1 MSTFNVGDTV
11 TAVEDHK
18 AYGLKAGRVYTVTRC
33 APETHLGETVT
44 LEGVKPPK
52 GCEGFYV
59 SRFKAVTKPGNGW
72 GWIENGAAAKATVP
86 GENGPEVMV
95 PDVVDILKDHAPDV
109 VAMPA
114 HYRNHPSGV
123 ECITITQHMNFCRG
137 NAIKY
142 VWRAGE
148 KGGKDKEIEDLR
160 KARQYLDIEI
170 KRLESAKN
178 D

>member
-1 MSTFNVGDTV
+1 MSTFKPGDRV
-11 TAVEDHK
+11 KCKDGCVV
-18 AYGLKAGRVYTVTRC
+18 YGLQVGRVYTVRM
-33 APETHLGETVT
+33 AFNSNSLGDVVT
-44 LEGVKPPK
+44 LVGVKNP
-52 GCEGFYV
+52 GIDGFYE
-59 SRFKAVTKPGNGW
+59 SRFAIVEPVKPGNGW
-72 GWIENGAAAKATVP
+72 GWIEDGKVAKAT
-86 GENGPEVMV
+86 
-95 PDVVDILKDHAPDV
+95 APADDV
-109 VAMPA
+109 VALPQ

-170 KRLESAKN
+170 KRLENAKN

>member
-1 MSTFNVGDTV
+1 MSTFKPGDRV
-11 TAVEDHK
+11 TPVASH
-18 AYGLKAGRVYTVTRC
+18 YGLKAGTVYTVTRC
-33 APETHLGETVT
+33 GPEPHLGETVT
-44 LEGVKPPK
+44 VAGVEPPS
-52 GCEGFYV
+52 GCEGYFV
-59 SRFKAVTKPGNGW
+59 SRFKAAPGNGW
-72 GWIENGAAAKATVP
+72 GWIENGAAAKAVTLP

-95 PDVVDILKDHAPDV
+95 PDVVALPQ
-109 VAMPA
+109 